1 MLSFYIICFFTF
13 CLHLSESLAYGMRIS
28 GIRTKQIAI
37 ALSFV
42 STTLL
47 ISRLSNMFQAPLLG
61 SLADATIH
69 VGTSSAL
76 THFELAMRFVIFA
89 AFLGSLVVALLT
101 PTTVTLFEKA
111 IYRFLAHGS
120 LPKIFIESFKPKTL
134 LNFVK
139 VFRFPNFSTLSFS
152 LKTIPK
158 GFLILNIFV
167 TAIWTIGV
175 LCSLTAGAY
184 LPEYRSTANLLSGIV
199 NGMGTILLTV
209 FVDPAGARITDQV
222 VHRKRPQDDIKTV
235 VFFLHAGRLFGI
247 LIVAQLLYKPFS
259 TYIMVVTQWLTKLTI
274 S

>member
-89 AFLGSLVVALLT
+89 AFLGSLVGALLT

-120 LPKIFIESFKPKTL
+120 LPKIFIECLFEIS
-134 LNFVK
+134 
-139 VFRFPNFSTLSFS
+139 RICFS
-152 LKTIPK
+152 LKLPTKSMIVK
-158 GFLILNIFV
+158 SFSFNVTSILQI
-167 TAIWTIGV
+167 
-175 LCSLTAGAY
+175 
-184 LPEYRSTANLLSGIV
+184 
-199 NGMGTILLTV
+199 
-209 FVDPAGARITDQV
+209 
-222 VHRKRPQDDIKTV
+222 
-235 VFFLHAGRLFGI
+235 
-247 LIVAQLLYKPFS
+247 
-259 TYIMVVTQWLTKLTI
+259 
-274 S
+274 